1 MVWAILFAHC
11 YGVRLALNEIV
22 ILCLTVWLIYV
33 GDRLLDGW
41 RPTELAALQL
51 RHFFCAEHRNPFI
64 CIGLI
69 AAFVDLSLITKT
81 LGSAELFAGLKL
93 AAIVGIY
100 LLSVHVNPR
109 IARSL
114 PKELAVGILFAAGT
128 ALPVCSKNSASSVDW
143 EFSVGLFALLCSLNC
158 FSIEYWERNGSKFID
173 RLETKQI
180 LGGTARISEAAA
192 GLAVVA
198 LALPFFDING
208 RPPTAVALA
217 VSLSAWLIFSLNYF
231 RDRLSL
237 SALRVLVDLVLV
249 VAALVALIIRI

>member
-1 MVWAILFAHC
+1 MIWAILFAYC

-22 ILCLTVWLIYV
+22 ILCLTVWIIYV

-41 RPTELAALQL
+41 RPTGLAALQQ
-51 RHFFCAEHRNPFI
+51 RHFFSAEHRSPFI
-64 CIGLI
+64 CIGVI

-81 LGSAELFAGLKL
+81 LGSAEMFAGLKL

-109 IARSL
+109 IARLL
-114 PKELAVGILFAAGT
+114 PKKLVVGILFAAGT
-128 ALPVCSKNSASSVDW
+128 ALPVWSKNSPFSVDW
-143 EFSVGLFALLCSLNC
+143 EFPVGLFALLCSLNC
-158 FSIEYWERNGSKFID
+158 FSIECWEKNGSKFID

-180 LGGTARISEAAA
+180 LRGTARVSEAAA
-192 GLAVVA
+192 GLAVAA
-198 LALPFFDING
+198 LALPFFDIG
-208 RPPTAVALA
+208 AHTAVAIA
-217 VSLSAWLIFSLNYF
+217 VSLSASLIFSLNYF